1 MYYKTIY
8 NAITVPRFLRS
19 SALWA
24 SSAKSTSPSSFSGRV
39 SVDAEG
45 FGVIQKA
52 LVGAF
57 DHVMGQR
64 SQLCSLIGRT
74 DVMVHRGRR
83 RHRAGRM
90 ECAREL
96 ATAADGLGV
105 TRLAEHY

>member
-1 MYYKTIY
+1 MREGLLISIGPQAT
-8 NAITVPRFLRS
+8 RRS
-19 SALWA
+19 
-24 SSAKSTSPSSFSGRV
+24 P
-39 SVDAEG
+39 D
-45 FGVIQKA
+45 GVIQKA